1 MAIDAEPKQRMVMVD
16 DDRAVCSRSKRS
28 YALQYC
34 IYLQVGTTCAL
45 GRWRNSAIML
55 TYSLNAESD
64 SEHRPHGPDRARA
77 GHFIGKFIK
86 CAPVARARGT
96 SHPATRPAAPSFS
109 VTQFSHVP
117 YFRDLR
123 GHWSSMLNKQ
133 TNASVSRGINPR
145 QGSQS
150 EAIDA
155 LASRVGKTL

>member
-1 MAIDAEPKQRMVMVD
+1 VGGNYSFEPEGSQEHDFTRAHGVVLRLRLLRLCQGTPILLALSKRMAIDAEPKQRMVMVD

-77 GHFIGKFIK
+77 GHFIGKSIK
-86 CAPVARARGT
+86 CAPVAHAPAV
-96 SHPATRPAAPSFS
+96 PATPP
-109 VTQFSHVP
+109 H
-117 YFRDLR
+117 
-123 GHWSSMLNKQ
+123 
-133 TNASVSRGINPR
+133 
-145 QGSQS
+145 
-150 EAIDA
+150 A
-155 LASRVGKTL
+155 LPPHHFL